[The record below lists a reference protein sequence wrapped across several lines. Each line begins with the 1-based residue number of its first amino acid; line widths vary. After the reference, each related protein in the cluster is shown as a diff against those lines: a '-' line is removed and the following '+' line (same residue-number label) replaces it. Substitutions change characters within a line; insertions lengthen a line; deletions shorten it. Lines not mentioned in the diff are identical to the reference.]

1 MTNPLPEPRTPDVSR
16 PAPAEQSASVVEGEA
31 TPAPDRDPFTESTPP
46 SAPVPE
52 PTSLAGELATPVAAP
67 PPAPDTPGRLDVPA
81 EWQRVSPKAVTIELL
96 MAAIEF
102 VVIAAG
108 AVVGA
113 LLTEH
118 WWPWLVGGA
127 LTVILILTTAFVP
140 RRIRAIGYLL
150 REDDLLFRR
159 GIMWQRFVAVP
170 YGRMQLVDI
179 NRGPLARAFGLAE
192 LKFVTASPSTGVT
205 IPGLPL
211 EEAERLRDHL
221 VSVAES
227 RRTGL

>member
-1 MTNPLPEPRTPDVSR
+1 VSFLVDH
-16 PAPAEQSASVVEGEA
+16 P
-31 TPAPDRDPFTESTPP
+31 
-46 SAPVPE
+46 
-52 PTSLAGELATPVAAP
+52 
-67 PPAPDTPGRLDVPA
+67 
-81 EWQRVSPKAVTIELL
+81 
-96 MAAIEF
+96 
-102 VVIAAG
+102 
-108 AVVGA
+108 
-113 LLTEH
+113 
-118 WWPWLVGGA
+118 WPWFVGGA
-127 LTVILILTTAFVP
+127 IVLVTLVTLAFVP
-140 RRIRAIGYLL
+140 RRIRSIGYLL

-192 LKFVTASPSTGVT
+192 LKFVTASPATGVT

-211 EEAERLRDHL
+211 EDAEALRDHL